1 MHLRTL
7 KLPDNFMDILVDL
20 PETGMGYQIVKV
32 ILRSG
37 KILHQHKV
45 LNSEFL
51 MLEENENIA
60 VKDIDKIELE
70 NKE

>member
-1 MHLRTL
+1 MQTRTL
-7 KLPDNFMDILVDL
+7 KLPDSFINILVNL

-37 KILHQHKV
+37 KILHKHKV

-51 MLEENENIA
+51 MLEESENIA

-70 NKE
+70 NKK

>member
-1 MHLRTL
+1 MQTQTL
-7 KLPDNFMDILVDL
+7 KLSDNFINILVNL

-37 KILHQHKV
+37 KILHQQRV

-51 MLEENENIA
+51 MLDENEIIA

-70 NKE
+70 NRK